1 MSVHPPGYT
10 GCRVF
15 LLLKTGVML
24 EGDRMRHGAGMISL
38 VCVLVLL
45 SAVPMRADMMPYIP
59 DNFKALGPDL
69 GWFWSDNLSG
79 PAIGFDAV
87 TSLYFFTGSLG
98 MRHVFSK
105 NDGPDFRGNKGL
117 LTVYLEGTVALPFP
131 LGIGV
136 SHNWALDNASGFGV
150 HLYWSIPLPVSE
162 HGYLTFFYRPSW
174 IWLDGNPETAHQL
187 GIGWRFSDVLTRM
200 QKPKWPRHWGDEQPQ
215 TNAREK

>member
-1 MSVHPPGYT
+1 MKRGVRSILAAMA
-10 GCRVF
+10 CVF
-15 LLLKTGVML
+15 VVTQVQ
-24 EGDRMRHGAGMISL
+24 
-38 VCVLVLL
+38 
-45 SAVPMRADMMPYIP
+45 ADMMPYIP
-59 DNFKALGPDL
+59 DNFKAIGPDL

-79 PAIGFDAV
+79 PAIGVDAV

-187 GIGWRFSDVLTRM
+187 GIGWRFSDVARRM